1 MIILKVS
8 KNPGFTLSLKH
19 IFEKATGNGGQ
30 IDPLSHFRVNPFV
43 LNGPFLYTPITS
55 ENRKVF

>member
-30 IDPLSHFRVNPFV
+30 IDPLLGLTHSFSMDPFS
-43 LNGPFLYTPITS
+43 TP
-55 ENRKVF
+55 